1 MTIQKKFGIA
11 VVTALPENM
20 HCSGDRD
27 QGGWTARVR
36 HQREIKYYVEGRTAA
51 CRTAHR
57 MFLKEAKKN
66 KFTFFEMARGSRR
79 PSGWS

>member
-36 HQREIKYYVEGRTAA
+36 HQREIKYYVEGPYR
-51 CRTAHR
+51 RLPDR
-57 MFLKEAKKN
+57 SPDVFERGKKE
-66 KFTFFEMARGSRR
+66 
-79 PSGWS
+79 